1 MSVILTVEDEFFI
14 SEYLRLLLERAGY
27 DVIATYNADEAIA
40 VLECRS
46 DIHTII
52 TDINMPGSMD
62 GLRLAAAVRD
72 RWPPIK
78 IIVVTGHKPPEL
90 DELPE
95 RQRVC
100 GKTLHCRTDDRRGE
114 RATIGLSRNTHPGA
128 ALTVMATQASSM
140 IQAAK
145 HGLAGYVSAKG
156 KQQRPEGSQR
166 ANACVRS

>member
-40 VLECRS
+40 VLERRS

-62 GLRLAAAVRD
+62 GLRLAAAVGD

-78 IIVVTGHKPPEL
+78 IIVVTGHKPPKL
-90 DELPE
+90 DELPSDSAFVARPYTAE
-95 RQRVC
+95 RM
-100 GKTLHCRTDDRRGE
+100 
-114 RATIGLSRNTHPGA
+114 IA
-128 ALTVMATQASSM
+128 A
-140 IQAAK
+140 
-145 HGLAGYVSAKG
+145 VSEL
-156 KQQRPEGSQR
+156 Q
-166 ANACVRS
+166 